1 MPEVDEQQVI
11 LEKEL
16 RVRMKSFSEDW
27 GHDQLDIVEDGPK
40 QLHRK

>member
-1 MPEVDEQQVI
+1 MPKVEEEQVT

-27 GHDQLDIVEDGPK
+27 GHDQLDTAE
-40 QLHRK
+40 R